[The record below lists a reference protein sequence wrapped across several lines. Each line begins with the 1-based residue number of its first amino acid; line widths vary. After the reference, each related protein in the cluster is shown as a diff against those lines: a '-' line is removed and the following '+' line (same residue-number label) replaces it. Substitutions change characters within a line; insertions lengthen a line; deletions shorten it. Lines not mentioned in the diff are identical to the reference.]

1 MLFCTR
7 GILHPASFTILLLR
21 RHARHGDNKRYVEK
35 ARSNNRRMR
44 LCAAIF
50 QHVRVIPSHH
60 GNKLDSTILAA
71 GIALLAVR
79 CYFVK
84 DASLLIC
91 HLMSTTA
98 SPLV

>member
-1 MLFCTR
+1 MLFCMK
-7 GILHPASFTILLLR
+7 GILHPASFRILLLR
-21 RHARHGDNKRYVEK
+21 RHARHSDNKRYVEN
-35 ARSNNRRMR
+35 ARSNNHQMR

-50 QHVRVIPSHH
+50 QHVRVIPSRY
-60 GNKLDSTILAA
+60 GNKLHSTSLAA

-79 CYFVK
+79 CYFIK
-84 DASLLIC
+84 DASLRIC